1 MVVKSEKSKIN
12 IKDRV
17 DDVSIDLSLS
27 DISEI
32 PVSGIANFKR
42 ATNLDLSSNKI
53 TSLGKTFCTLT
64 HLTKLDLSKNQ
75 LKFLP
80 EDIAKL
86 TNLRHLDLYNNKLEH
101 LPLGFGK
108 LKSLRYLDLKGN
120 PLTPAL
126 AKIVGPCLT
135 QKDCQNAART
145 TVKFFSELQ
154 QTIDEDREQA
164 RIAELE
170 RQEAE
175 KELERV
181 EAAAKEKPK
190 VKTKKEKKKQPKP
203 AADSAA
209 NGPVENATKIDER
222 SDKRT
227 TSFGKIFFYFFML
240 WMVFAVG
247 VVFAI
252 AYSPHIV
259 EGLIGKLPIAAKDQT
274 VLLYH
279 LQRIRQEIWKYLK

>member
-1 MVVKSEKSKIN
+1 MGKSEKSKIN
-12 IKDRV
+12 IKERV
-17 DDVSIDLSLS
+17 DDTTIDLSLS

-42 ATNLDLSSNKI
+42 ATILDLSSNKI

-80 EDIAKL
+80 EDISKL
-86 TNLRHLDLYNNKLEH
+86 ANLRHLDLYNNKLEH

-145 TVKFFSELQ
+145 TVKFFAELQ
-154 QTIDEDREQA
+154 QTINEDRERA
-164 RIAELE
+164 RLEELE

-175 KELERV
+175 KEKEQA
-181 EAAAKEKPK
+181 EAVKEKPK
-190 VKTKKEKKKQPKP
+190 AKTKRERKKEPKP
-203 AADSAA
+203 DVDSAA
-209 NGPVENATKIDER
+209 NSQVENATQIVKQ

-227 TSFGKIFFYFFML
+227 TSFGKMFFRLFLL
-240 WMVFAVG
+240 WTVFAVG
-247 VVFAI
+247 VIFTI
-252 AYSPHIV
+252 AYSPHII
-259 EGLIGKLPIAAKDQT
+259 EGFIGKLPPTYQT
-274 VLLYH
+274 PLLYH
-279 LQRIRQEIWKYLK
+279 LEKIRQEIWKYLK